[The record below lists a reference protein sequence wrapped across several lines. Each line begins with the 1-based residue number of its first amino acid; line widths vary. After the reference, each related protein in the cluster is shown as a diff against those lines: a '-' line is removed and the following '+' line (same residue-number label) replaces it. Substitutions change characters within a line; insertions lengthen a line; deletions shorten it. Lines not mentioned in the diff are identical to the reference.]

1 MKTKYKILSSAF
13 LTLAPMLG
21 LTASPRAWADECT
34 KFDYGGTCYETL
46 AEAFTALN
54 ASNTDGTIVLMSDLE
69 DASNS
74 NSMWSGAANTKT
86 ALDLNGHNLT
96 LTSSS
101 ARIIVW
107 GNEFSIT
114 GEGTMS
120 LARDLPFAI
129 IGSDNEN
136 DAGTA
141 YTVLNVGKD
150 VTLNSTYP
158 NNDDWYMIP
167 FASNYSNKYGIVVN
181 FDGKI
186 TNSSNVSGAGFYVN
200 GNFKGADITL
210 NIGSTAEINAK
221 EGAYIAGSAKV
232 NFAGTINAEVYGIE
246 IRAGELNVTGGTITV
261 DGDTAYSVNPNG
273 NGSTTKGAAVAA
285 VQHTTLLPLSVNISG
300 GSLTA
305 QVAFSE
311 ANPQQNPRDAIDRI
325 QVAITGGEFTAT
337 NGEPIVASEDVTEF
351 ITGGTYSKIPETQYI
366 ADDYTAYETS
376 EGGDWVV
383 AAKPSATVPDAL
395 YVQVGGTVDLDVT
408 ASPEYYSM
416 GIVDGKATYGSENNT
431 ITGVE
436 AGNTMVMIEWHDI
449 DATNVTFPVYV
460 YDITSEENED
470 LENEND
476 VLTVQGSTV
485 TQVSDFLANGSEEG
499 MYVTENGEFW
509 NLTGLKAAIADG
521 LAIHSTL
528 SMHTIDMGDTA
539 WVESTLADFADGLD
553 ESDNVAMV
561 YFIDVPVY
569 FGELDDDNVFGRLTK
584 LNEKITLRLGIPA
597 GLPEVEEGFK
607 REFFAIRRH
616 MGPSDDQP
624 TFTRLDVTLDGDT
637 AIVEDDSFSDFV
649 LAYTDVEDL
658 ADEPED
664 PTDEP
669 EDPTDEPEEPTDEP
683 EEPTGEP
690 EKDDGVDTPNTGVAT
705 GESGS
710 VTSGVVAF
718 VLTFVTLLVA
728 GGVYK
733 NISRKNQRKNA
744 QAKLTK

>member
-46 AEAFTALN
+46 AEAFTALK

-186 TNSSNVSGAGFYVN
+186 TNSTNVSGAGFYVN
-200 GNFKGADITL
+200 GNFKDADITL

-351 ITGGTYSKIPETQYI
+351 ITGGTYSKTPETQYI

-383 AAKPSATVPDAL
+383 ATKPFATVPDAL
-395 YVQVGGTVDLDVT
+395 YVQVGETVDLDVT

-416 GIVDGKATYGSENNT
+416 GIVDSKATYNSEDGT

-436 AGNTMVMIEWHDI
+436 AGNTVFMIEWHDI
-449 DATNVTFPVYV
+449 DATNMTFPVYV
-460 YDITSEENED
+460 YGLTSEKNEELENED
-470 LENEND
+470 D
-476 VLTVQGSTV
+476 VLTVQGV
-485 TQVSDFLANGSEEG
+485 TAEQVSGFLANGSEEG
-499 MYVTENGEFW
+499 MYATENGEFW
-509 NLTGLKAAIADG
+509 NLTGLKSAIADG

-528 SMHTIDMGDTA
+528 SIHTIDMDDTA

-597 GLPEVEEGFK
+597 GLPEVKEGFK

-637 AIVEDDSFSDFV
+637 AIVEDDSFSEFV
-649 LAYTDVEDL
+649 LAYTDVEDPI
-658 ADEPED
+658 DEPED

-683 EEPTGEP
+683 EEPTEEP
-690 EKDDGVDTPNTGVAT
+690 EKDDEVDTPNTGAVT
-705 GESGS
+705 GEGGS
-710 VTSGVVAF
+710 VASGVVAS

-728 GGVYK
+728 GGAYR